1 MPGLYCLTTCI
12 AYGRFPKATKTS
24 PLDGGQLKTHFVK
37 AIPKVERRSI
47 IRIKRGERAIW
58 QRRYWEH
65 FIRDDND
72 YQRNIDYLHYNP
84 VKHGYVSRRVWLASF
99 DFSSISGTRD
109 LPRKLGH
116 WECWWIR
123 RRWVWFSLEAEYAA
137 LFRPTVY
144 GLSAPIIRRTRNNAA
159 YSAFHTRL
167 HFENITASVRAFKWI
182 GGLMTY
188 FCSCCIP
195 LFLLK

>member
-1 MPGLYCLTTCI
+1 MPNYHRYHHPGGCYFFTVNLLQ
-12 AYGRFPKATKTS
+12 RFPNELLTQNIDILRASVKKVKTRLPFHIDAWVVLPDHMHCIWTLPKGDQNFATWWR
-24 PLDGGQLKTHFVK
+24 LIKTHFVK
-37 AIPKVERRSI
+37 AIPKVERHSI

-72 YQRNIDYLHYNP
+72 YQRHIDYLHYNP

-123 RRWVWFSLEAEYAA
+123 RRWVCFSL
-137 LFRPTVY
+137 
-144 GLSAPIIRRTRNNAA
+144 
-159 YSAFHTRL
+159 
-167 HFENITASVRAFKWI
+167 
-182 GGLMTY
+182 
-188 FCSCCIP
+188 
-195 LFLLK
+195 